1 MDVHPTKNVSI
12 GIDPYPYIYIYSVCM
27 HTYMFNVLWVQLVGK
42 QKQPAGVEGVVQVSE
57 VFFGNNMVQCLSL
70 LWTCR
75 WSNMMTPDLL
85 PLQWSE
91 FVWKHVSHPLLN
103 HLPFFCINMAIYR
116 WGANPA
122 FAETPEKLRKD
133 MYSLPGMVGFYLQ
146 VWCPAHRPWSK
157 AEFCSSP
164 PSSSFMRGGQGSGHN
179 KHWSTLGG
187 WVLLSGVLT

>member
-1 MDVHPTKNVSI
+1 MTHTH
-12 GIDPYPYIYIYSVCM
+12 IYIYSVCM

-91 FVWKHVSHPLLN
+91 FVWKHVSHPIRCLIISPFSVLTWPSIDGEQIQ
-103 HLPFFCINMAIYR
+103 HLKKLPKSYVKICILSPVWLVFICRFDAPPTGPGR
-116 WGANPA
+116 KQSFAHLHRAVLSCGAVRDRVTINIGRPWVVGY
-122 FAETPEKLRKD
+122 
-133 MYSLPGMVGFYLQ
+133 YSLVF
-146 VWCPAHRPWSK
+146 
-157 AEFCSSP
+157 
-164 PSSSFMRGGQGSGHN
+164 
-179 KHWSTLGG
+179 
-187 WVLLSGVLT
+187 